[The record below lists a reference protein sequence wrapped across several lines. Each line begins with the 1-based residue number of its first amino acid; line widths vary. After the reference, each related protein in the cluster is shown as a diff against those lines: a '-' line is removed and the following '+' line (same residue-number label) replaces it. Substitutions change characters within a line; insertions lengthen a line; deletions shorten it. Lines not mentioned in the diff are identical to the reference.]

1 MDEYVYIV
9 ILNWKGAEDTI
20 ACLKSLS
27 LLEGVK
33 YRILICDN
41 NSLDDSYELIR
52 SEIYNISFLNEKKLV
67 ELTRSEAEHYVI
79 EDEDAIYLI
88 QTGDNLGFAGGNN
101 VGIRFSL
108 NQIDMG
114 YVWLLNNDTEVT
126 PTTLFHMV
134 KRSQSDE
141 RIGICGSRMVY
152 HHDRTILQGLGGTYN
167 PWLGTTHHYAAYK
180 ASDTVFDDD
189 EVSSNIDYVIGAS
202 MLLKKEL
209 LETVGLLCE
218 DYFLYFEELD
228 ITCRAFSAGFKHS
241 ISTDSIVFHKEGG
254 STGHVLQKSKY
265 PDLLSIKNRIVFS
278 KKFYPKYTFF
288 VRIGLLGVIFNRLKR
303 KQFDRTI
310 YILKVFFGFV

>member
-27 LLEGVK
+27 LLEDVK
-33 YRILICDN
+33 YRVVICDN
-41 NSLDDSYELIR
+41 NSLDGSYELIR
-52 SEIYNISFLNEKKLV
+52 DKIDEIPIFCEKKLV
-67 ELTRSEAEHYVI
+67 ELTRFDAENYVI
-79 EDEDAIYLI
+79 KNEDAVYLI
-88 QTGDNLGFAGGNN
+88 QTGNNLGFSGGNN

-108 NQIDMG
+108 NQADMN

-126 PTTLFHMV
+126 PKSLYYML

-141 RIGICGSRMVY
+141 GIGICGSRMVY
-152 HHDRTILQGLGGTYN
+152 HHDRSILQGLGGTYN
-167 PWLGTTHHYAAYK
+167 RWLGTTHHYAAYK
-180 ASDTVFDDD
+180 ASDTAFDDD
-189 EVSSNIDYVIGAS
+189 EISSRIDYVIGAS

-209 LETVGLLCE
+209 LEVVGLLCE

-228 ITCRAFSAGFKHS
+228 ITCRAFAAGFKHS

-265 PDLLSIKNRIVFS
+265 SDLLSIKNRVVFS

-303 KQFDRTI
+303 KQFDRAV
-310 YILKVFFGFV
+310 YILKVFLGSA